1 MSFVHAKEGTKLK
14 HEDDDLRTKKIF
26 LVHISRTSTA
36 LYRTQI
42 IE

>member
-26 LVHISRTSTA
+26 LVHIYQEASTE
-36 LYRTQI
+36 TCTGPKS
-42 IE
+42 